1 MTTRE
6 SERSIA
12 AYRIINVGPEDT
24 NPPSRPA
31 SGAKP
36 VRKPTVIGMAPVA
49 PRTEQDE
56 KVRAIESLA
65 AAVRA
70 KKSFLAP
77 RTKDVEQAVTAAVI
91 AMRRKHQRTSVIS
104 IGQFRQT
111 FNALP
116 YAVRE
121 EALAGLRAGIANGV
135 MLPLSQLLTNAT
147 GYGPPAAER
156 AIVSSV
162 KEAVE
167 KAETW
172 FSENLSD
179 VAPKS
184 VIDGFRAT
192 LGMHVM
198 AIANGDAS
206 RIATVAHFT
215 DMWLAGRIP
224 VGVLTDNSF
233 LVLVE

>member
-1 MTTRE
+1 MTT
-6 SERSIA
+6 SDKDA
-12 AYRIINVGPEDT
+12 NVATYRIINVDK
-24 NPPSRPA
+24 NAAPPPKPTPAARPA
-31 SGAKP
+31 
-36 VRKPTVIGMAPVA
+36 RKPTELGLAPVVPTA
-49 PRTEQDE
+49 EKDG
-56 KVRAIESLA
+56 KVRAIEALA
-65 AAVRA
+65 TAVRA

-77 RTKDVEQAVTAAVI
+77 RTKDVEPAVTS
-91 AMRRKHQRTSVIS
+91 AMVALHRKHQRTSVVS
-104 IGQFRQT
+104 VGQFRQT
-111 FNALP
+111 FNGLP

-121 EALAGLRAGIANGV
+121 EALAGLRTGIANGV
-135 MLPLSQLLTNAT
+135 MLPLAQLLANAT
-147 GYGPPAAER
+147 GYGPPAVER
-156 AIVSSV
+156 ALVASV

-167 KAETW
+167 KAEAW

-198 AIANGDAS
+198 AIANGESS
-206 RIATVAHFT
+206 RIATIARFT
-215 DMWLAGRIP
+215 DMWMAGHLP